1 MFRFIR
7 KGVAKLNNVLN
18 RPQEQTPD
26 NIKYLEYEI
35 NQWKRS
41 ETRKM
46 QIVGEEYYD
55 DKHDILKRKRTA
67 IGEGGKLKEVD
78 NLPNNKV
85 IDNQYGKLV
94 DQKVNYLL
102 SKPFTYETEDKA
114 YTGLLKNI
122 FNKKFL
128 RLFKNLGE
136 DSLNGGIAWLHPYY
150 SEKGELKFKRF
161 EAREVLPFWKDG
173 EHTEL
178 DFAVRLYVTEEFTGS
193 RKETVEKVEVYTTD
207 GVKRYILRN
216 NYLIEDSINPH
227 SSFITIED
235 TTSGEQQEVNWERVP
250 LIAFKYNNNETPLIK
265 RVKSLQDGI
274 NTMLSDFENN
284 MQEDARNTIL
294 VLVNYDGQ
302 NLGEFRR
309 NLSEYGAVKVKTV
322 DGAAGD
328 IKTLEIKV
336 NADNY
341 KAIIELFKKA
351 IIENGRGYD
360 AKSDKVGNNP
370 NQMNIQSMYSDIEL
384 DTDGMET
391 EYQASFEDLIWFID
405 NHLSNTGEGDFF
417 DKEVNIKFNRKILI
431 NESEMIDNCQKST
444 GIISSKTITSRHPW
458 VDDVA
463 KERKR
468 LEGEKKKAIEDYMNE
483 DLPDDTGG
491 GVGEE

>member
-7 KGVAKLNNVLN
+7 KGVAKLNSVLN
-18 RPQEQTPD
+18 KPQELTSD

-35 NQWKRS
+35 NQWKQS
-41 ETRKM
+41 DTRKM

-55 DKHDILKRKRTA
+55 DKHDILKRKRMA
-67 IGEGGKLKEVD
+67 IGEGGKLNPVD

-85 IDNQYGKLV
+85 TDNQYALLV

-102 SKPFTYETEDKA
+102 SKPFTYETEDKT
-114 YTGLLKNI
+114 YTGLLKDI

-150 SEKGELKFKRF
+150 SKRGELKFKRF
-161 EAREVLPFWKDG
+161 EAREVLPFWKDS

-216 NYLIEDSINPH
+216 NCLIKDSINPH
-227 SSFITIED
+227 SSYITIED
-235 TTSGEQQEVNWERVP
+235 TTNGEQQEVNWERVP

-294 VLVNYDGQ
+294 VLVNYDG
-302 NLGEFRR
+302 
-309 NLSEYGAVKVKTV
+309 
-322 DGAAGD
+322 
-328 IKTLEIKV
+328 
-336 NADNY
+336 
-341 KAIIELFKKA
+341 
-351 IIENGRGYD
+351 
-360 AKSDKVGNNP
+360 
-370 NQMNIQSMYSDIEL
+370 
-384 DTDGMET
+384 
-391 EYQASFEDLIWFID
+391 
-405 NHLSNTGEGDFF
+405 
-417 DKEVNIKFNRKILI
+417 
-431 NESEMIDNCQKST
+431 
-444 GIISSKTITSRHPW
+444 
-458 VDDVA
+458 
-463 KERKR
+463 
-468 LEGEKKKAIEDYMNE
+468 
-483 DLPDDTGG
+483 
-491 GVGEE
+491 